1 MATYISLIN
10 YTQQG
15 IQNIKDSPTR
25 LDAAKNMLKGM
36 GGELKGFYLTLGQ
49 YDIVTVIEAPSDEVV
64 ARFVLALGSRGNV
77 RTNTLKAFPEAEYRK
92 IIVGLP

>member
-15 IQNIKDSPTR
+15 IQNVKDSPKR
-25 LDAAKNMLKGM
+25 LDAAKSMLKAM

-77 RTNTLKAFPEAEYRK
+77 RTTTLKAFPEPEYRK
-92 IIVGLP
+92 VIAGLP

>member
-1 MATYISLIN
+1 MATYISLVN

-15 IQNIKDSPTR
+15 IQNIKDSPKR
-25 LDAAKNMLKGM
+25 LDAVKKMLTDM
-36 GGELKGFYLTLGQ
+36 GGELKDFYLTMGQ

-77 RTNTLKAFPEAEYRK
+77 RTTTLKAFPEAEYRK
-92 IIVGLP
+92 IMAGLP